1 MRWPSFFRK
10 APTSMLGLLLSGSW
24 WRRAGPVRLRPSFTG
39 LPTRPKSMFHCN
51 SRSHSTTSIMLPTT
65 GLTAVTTTRP
75 WRNRHLQGISPKAN
89 PATTSPIFNPAFC
102 SSATLPVNFTRNEK
116 SFVRR
121 RGHSSCGRVLIE
133 AFLLLQQRPQL
144 DIQFGHN
151 FENSALNRQDRN
163 NSRQCCEHQAVR
175 R

>member
-1 MRWPSFFRK
+1 LRWSSFFRK
-10 APTSMLGLLLSGSW
+10 ARTSMLGLLLSGSW

-39 LPTRPKSMFHCN
+39 LPTRPESMFHCN

-102 SSATLPVNFTRNEK
+102 SSATLPVNFTATKKVLSAGVAILPAEGFLSKHSFCSSSVRN
-116 SFVRR
+116 SISSSATTSRTRR
-121 RGHSSCGRVLIE
+121 
-133 AFLLLQQRPQL
+133 
-144 DIQFGHN
+144 
-151 FENSALNRQDRN
+151 
-163 NSRQCCEHQAVR
+163 
-175 R
+175 